1 MKILRV
7 ALAVIVFFCGGLGR
21 YLDAGQQLHH

>member
-7 ALAVIVFFCGGLGR
+7 ALFGFHFISLVMYR
-21 YLDAGQQLHH
+21 

>member
-7 ALAVIVFFCGGLGR
+7 ALAVIVFFCGGLDL
-21 YLDAGQQLHH
+21 YLEPSSDFTE